1 MIITFNMTES
11 LLLQLVLPFLACFPE
26 KEYNLIYKIKNYKTM
41 IYAKTIPQTKSFPG
55 IFDELFNSFPSNFST
70 ANNVTPAFVNIKED
84 EQGYHLELN
93 APGRNKED
101 FKLNVEKGI
110 LAISCEKKAEAE
122 DKAYKTIRNEF
133 SFSSFKRSFS
143 LDDKINAD
151 GIEAKYEN
159 GILKVYLPKKEEVKI
174 TPKNISVQ

>member
-1 MIITFNMTES
+1 
-11 LLLQLVLPFLACFPE
+11 
-26 KEYNLIYKIKNYKTM
+26 M
-41 IYAKTIPQTKSFPG
+41 IYAKRIPQTKSFPG
-55 IFDELFNSFPSNFST
+55 IFDELFNSFPTNFSS
-70 ANNVTPAFVNIKED
+70 AASNVNSAPVIIKED

-101 FKLNVEKGI
+101 FKLNVENGI
-110 LAISCEKKAEAE
+110 LTISYEKKAEAE
-122 DKAYKTIRNEF
+122 DKGYKTIRSEF
-133 SFSSFKRSFS
+133 SLSSFESSFS
-143 LDDKINAD
+143 LDEKINAE